1 MVAVTTELADPAG
14 GAVRAPRPEL
24 GLRARRARRLQVA
37 RRVVL
42 ILFGL
47 MFLVPIVALV
57 EFSTRQAD
65 LSGPRTLE
73 YWKQIGDSPDLV
85 AAIRSSLELAVIT
98 SALAL
103 ILLVP
108 TMVWV
113 RLRLPKLARLVEF
126 LCLLPLTI
134 PAIVLVV
141 GWAPIYLWVNYFTP
155 TQYQT
160 SPLALTFAYIIL
172 VLPYM
177 YRSLDAGLQAI
188 DVPTLTEAARSL
200 GASWF
205 TVMARVITPNI
216 SSAVLNSA
224 LLAVSLV
231 LGEFT
236 VASLLNYV
244 NLQVAMN
251 NLSQANAGV
260 SVAVASGALLVVF
273 ILLIGLSFVGRRRRG
288 GRSIEAGIADL
299 VQTVDHN

>member
-1 MVAVTTELADPAG
+1 MAAVTE
-14 GAVRAPRPEL
+14 APRVL
-24 GLRARRARRLQVA
+24 GLRAQKARRLKLIRWVLLFAFALIFAVPLVA
-37 RRVVL
+37 
-42 ILFGL
+42 
-47 MFLVPIVALV
+47 MV
-57 EFSTRQAD
+57 EFSTRSLD

-73 YWKQIGDSPDLV
+73 YWRQIVDYPELTS
-85 AAIRSSLELAVIT
+85 AIFASLELAAIT
-98 SALAL
+98 AVAALV
-103 ILLVP
+103 LLVP

-113 RLRLPKLARLVEF
+113 RLRLPKLARTVEF

-141 GWAPIYLWVNYFTP
+141 GWAPVYLWINYFTP

-160 SPLALTFAYIIL
+160 SPLVLAFAYVVL

-200 GASWF
+200 GAGWG
-205 TVMARVITPNI
+205 TVMVRVITPNI
-216 SSAVLNSA
+216 ASAVLNSS

-251 NLSQANAGV
+251 NLQQANAGT
-260 SVAVASGALLVVF
+260 SIAVASASLLFVF
-273 ILLIGLSFVGRRRRG
+273 VLLIALSFVGRRRRTG
-288 GRSIEAGIADL
+288 AVIEPFPSGT
-299 VQTVDHN
+299 QK

>member
-1 MVAVTTELADPAG
+1 MAAVTTEPA
-14 GAVRAPRPEL
+14 APTAPARPER
-24 GLRARRARRLQVA
+24 GLRARRARRLQVI
-37 RRVVL
+37 RWVVL
-42 ILFGL
+42 LVFGL
-47 MFLVPIVALV
+47 IFFIPLAALV
-57 EFSTRQAD
+57 EFSTRKVT

-73 YWKQIGDSPDLV
+73 YWRQIGDYPDLI
-85 AAIRSSLELAVIT
+85 AAIRASLELAAIT
-98 SALAL
+98 SVLAL
-103 ILLVP
+103 VLLVP

-113 RLRLPKLARLVEF
+113 RLRLPKLARTVEF

-141 GWAPIYLWVNYFTP
+141 GWVPIYLWINYFTP

-160 SPLALTFAYIIL
+160 SPLVLAFAYIIL
-172 VLPYM
+172 VLPFM

-200 GASWF
+200 GAGWF
-205 TVMARVITPNI
+205 TVMLRVIVPNI
-216 SSAVLNSA
+216 RAAVLNSA

-244 NLQVAMN
+244 NVQVAMN
-251 NLSQANAGV
+251 NIQQANAGV
-260 SVAVASGALLVVF
+260 SVAVAAASLLVVF

-288 GRSIEAGIADL
+288 SALEGGLADL
-299 VQTVDHN
+299 VRTVDHN

>member
-1 MVAVTTELADPAG
+1 MVAVTTELTGAPAPQRQP
-14 GAVRAPRPEL
+14 A
-24 GLRARRARRLQVA
+24 GLRAGQARRL
-37 RRVVL
+37 RVVRLLVL
-42 ILFGL
+42 IVFAVI
-47 MFLVPIVALV
+47 FIVPLLALI
-57 EFSTRQAD
+57 EFSTRKLD

-73 YWKQIGDSPDLV
+73 YWRQIGDYPDLL
-85 AAIRSSLELAVIT
+85 AAIRSSLELAVLT

-103 ILLVP
+103 LLLVP

-141 GWAPIYLWVNYFTP
+141 GWAPIYLWVNYLTP
-155 TQYQT
+155 AQYQT
-160 SPLALTFAYIIL
+160 SPLALTFAYVIL

-177 YRSLDAGLQAI
+177 YRTLDAGLQAI

-205 TVMARVITPNI
+205 TVMLRVITPNI
-216 SSAVLNSA
+216 SAAVLNAS

-251 NLSQANAGV
+251 NLAEANAGV
-260 SVAVASGALLVVF
+260 SVAVASASLLAVFVLLV
-273 ILLIGLSFVGRRRRG
+273 GLSFVGRRRTG
-288 GRSIEAGIADL
+288 G
-299 VQTVDHN
+299 TVEEN

>member
-1 MVAVTTELADPAG
+1 MAAVTTELT
-14 GAVRAPRPEL
+14 GAVAPQRQPT
-24 GLRARRARRLQVA
+24 GLRAGRARRL
-37 RRVVL
+37 RVVR
-42 ILFGL
+42 
-47 MFLVPIVALV
+47 MLVLVVFAVIFIVPLLALV
-57 EFSTRQAD
+57 EFSTRKLD

-73 YWKQIGDSPDLV
+73 YWRQIGDYPDLL
-85 AAIRSSLELAVIT
+85 AAIRSSLELAVLT

-103 ILLVP
+103 LLLVP

-113 RLRLPKLARLVEF
+113 RLRVPKLARLVEF

-155 TQYQT
+155 EQYQT
-160 SPLALTFAYIIL
+160 SPLALVFAYIVL

-205 TVMARVITPNI
+205 TVMLRVITPNI
-216 SSAVLNSA
+216 SAAVLNAS

-251 NLSQANAGV
+251 NISQANAGV
-260 SVAVASGALLVVF
+260 SMAVASGALLFVF
-273 ILLIGLSFVGRRRRG
+273 VLLIGLSFVGRRRRG
-288 GRSIEAGIADL
+288 GVSEE
-299 VQTVDHN
+299 N

>member
-1 MVAVTTELADPAG
+1 MAAVTGLEYGTGPEASAAG
-14 GAVRAPRPEL
+14 PVRQQR
-24 GLRARRARRLQVA
+24 GLRAQRARRL
-37 RRVVL
+37 RVFRWVL
-42 ILFGL
+42 LFVFAL
-47 MFLVPIVALV
+47 IFIVPLAALV
-57 EFSTRQAD
+57 EFSTRKVD
-65 LSGPRTLE
+65 LGGPRTLE
-73 YWKQIGDSPDLV
+73 YWRQIGDYPDLISAIV
-85 AAIRSSLELAVIT
+85 ASLELAVIT
-98 SALAL
+98 AVVALV
-103 ILLVP
+103 LLVP

-113 RLRLPKLARLVEF
+113 RLRLPKLARTVEF

-141 GWAPIYLWVNYFTP
+141 GWAPVYLWINYFTP
-155 TQYQT
+155 TEYQT
-160 SPLALTFAYIIL
+160 SPLVLAFAYVIL

-200 GASWF
+200 GAGWF

-216 SSAVLNSA
+216 TSAVLNAS

-251 NLSQANAGV
+251 QLQQANAGV
-260 SVAVASGALLVVF
+260 SMAVASAALLAVF
-273 ILLIGLSFVGRRRRG
+273 VLLIGLSFVGRRRRTG
-288 GRSIEAGIADL
+288 GVIEPFPSGT
-299 VQTVDHN
+299 QH

>member
-1 MVAVTTELADPAG
+1 MAAVTTELGDPTAL
-14 GAVRAPRPEL
+14 ARPER
-24 GLRARRARRLQVA
+24 GLRARRARRLQVI
-37 RRVVL
+37 RWVVL
-42 ILFGL
+42 LAFGL
-47 MFLVPIVALV
+47 IFFIPLAALV
-57 EFSTRQAD
+57 EFSTRKVT

-73 YWKQIGDSPDLV
+73 YWRQIGDYPDLI
-85 AAIRSSLELAVIT
+85 AAIRASLELAAIT
-98 SALAL
+98 SVLAL
-103 ILLVP
+103 VLLVP

-113 RLRLPKLARLVEF
+113 RLRLPKLARTVEF

-141 GWAPIYLWVNYFTP
+141 GWVPIYLWINYFTP

-160 SPLALTFAYIIL
+160 SPLVLAFAYIIL
-172 VLPYM
+172 VLPFM

-200 GASWF
+200 GAGWT
-205 TVMARVITPNI
+205 TVMLRVIVPNI
-216 SSAVLNSA
+216 RAAVLNSA

-244 NLQVAMN
+244 NVQVAMN
-251 NLSQANAGV
+251 NIQQANAGV
-260 SVAVASGALLVVF
+260 SVAVAAASLLVVF

-288 GRSIEAGIADL
+288 SALEGGLADL
-299 VQTVDHN
+299 VRTVDHN

>member
-1 MVAVTTELADPAG
+1 MVAVTGLEPRAG
-14 GAVRAPRPEL
+14 VGEPVRTGQ
-24 GLRARRARRLQVA
+24 GLRAQRARRL
-37 RRVVL
+37 RVFRWVL
-42 ILFGL
+42 LLAFALIFI
-47 MFLVPIVALV
+47 VPLLALI
-57 EFSTRQAD
+57 EFSTRKVD
-65 LSGPRTLE
+65 LTGPRTLE
-73 YWKQIGDSPDLV
+73 YWRQIGDYPDLV
-85 AAIRSSLELAVIT
+85 SAIVASLELAVIT
-98 SALAL
+98 ALGAL
-103 ILLVP
+103 LLLVP

-113 RLRLPKLARLVEF
+113 RLRLPKVARLVEF

-155 TQYQT
+155 SQYQT
-160 SPLALTFAYIIL
+160 SPLVLAFAYVIL

-200 GASWF
+200 GAGW
-205 TVMARVITPNI
+205 TTIMVRVITPNI
-216 SSAVLNSA
+216 ASAVLNSC

-251 NLSQANAGV
+251 NLQQANAGV
-260 SVAVASGALLVVF
+260 SVAVASASLLFVF
-273 ILLIGLSFVGRRRRG
+273 ILLVALSFVGRRRRG
-288 GRSIEAGIADL
+288 GAPVEE
-299 VQTVDHN
+299 N

>member
-1 MVAVTTELADPAG
+1 MVAVTTELTDPAG
-14 GAVRAPRPEL
+14 RASGSPRPEL
-24 GLRARRARRLQVA
+24 GLRARRARRLQLT
-37 RRVVL
+37 RRLVLVV
-42 ILFGL
+42 FGL
-47 MFLVPIVALV
+47 IFVVPLLALI
-57 EFSTRQAD
+57 EFSTRKAD

-85 AAIRSSLELAVIT
+85 SAIRSSLELAVIT
-98 SALAL
+98 SVFALV
-103 ILLVP
+103 LLVP

-113 RLRLPKLARLVEF
+113 RLRLPKLARTVEF

-141 GWAPIYLWVNYFTP
+141 GWAPIYLWVNYLTP
-155 TQYQT
+155 VQYQT

-200 GASWF
+200 GAGWF
-205 TVMARVITPNI
+205 TVMWRVITPNI
-216 SSAVLNSA
+216 RAAVLNSS

-273 ILLIGLSFVGRRRRG
+273 VLLIGLSFVGRRRRSD
-288 GRSIEAGIADL
+288 RSVEAGVADL
-299 VQTVDHN
+299 VQTVNHH

>member
-1 MVAVTTELADPAG
+1 MVAVTTELAGATPDPQ
-14 GAVRAPRPEL
+14 RPVT
-24 GLRARRARRLQVA
+24 GLRAGRARRLRVA
-37 RRVVL
+37 RWLVL
-42 ILFGL
+42 IVFAVI
-47 MFLVPIVALV
+47 FVVPLLALL
-57 EFSTRQAD
+57 EFSTRKLD

-73 YWKQIGDSPDLV
+73 YWRQIGDYPDLL
-85 AAIRSSLELAVIT
+85 AAIRSSLELAVLT

-103 ILLVP
+103 LLLVP

-141 GWAPIYLWVNYFTP
+141 GWAPIYLWVNYLTP
-155 TQYQT
+155 AKFQT
-160 SPLALTFAYIIL
+160 SPLALVFAYVVL

-188 DVPTLTEAARSL
+188 DVSTLTEAARSL

-205 TVMARVITPNI
+205 TVMFRVITPNI
-216 SSAVLNSA
+216 SAAVLNAS

-251 NLSQANAGV
+251 NISQANAGV
-260 SVAVASGALLVVF
+260 STAVASGALLFVF
-273 ILLIGLSFVGRRRRG
+273 ILLIGLSFVGRRRKA
-288 GRSIEAGIADL
+288 SLEVEPFPTSTHL
-299 VQTVDHN
+299 